1 MFHVLRFNG
10 RRPSDKISLD
20 ISHIRTLGV
29 LDYTYVKVI
38 ALFWINFCYDLWMKN
53 MQMRGKKQVILIDP
67 HSNHQLYEGHI
78 QEATMSYNFSSHS
91 FERKHLLDETVYV
104 WTPFDISNPD
114 YSVSLSLHIDNS
126 FMRYFNFKNEWNA
139 YKLSWLLSELKR
151 LFYRMWI

>member
-1 MFHVLRFNG
+1 
-10 RRPSDKISLD
+10 
-20 ISHIRTLGV
+20 
-29 LDYTYVKVI
+29 
-38 ALFWINFCYDLWMKN
+38 

-91 FERKHLLDETVYV
+91 FERQHLLDETVYV

-126 FMRYFNFKNEWNA
+126 FMRYFNFKNV
-139 YKLSWLLSELKR
+139 
-151 LFYRMWI
+151 